1 MSEWVEFNAPLD
13 TIQVISEADLNWSR
27 TEKLNSVN
35 IPTCQWQRFV
45 EASCMH
51 KLSCLLLWNIHEN
64 TVVISVL
71 VCYLQGGPKKLT
83 PFVLY
88 TLISSNID
96 RFSNLFHCQNQKKTF
111 VIILSLKIPPHLK
124 YVATLLVKCQ
134 CLKSNNWKED
144 GFCNKH
150 IKKINNRKQRV
161 YSQLLSKVTVTS
173 CSYTVVQMFNVS
185 TLLLY
190 DAVLKLFL
198 QKSSCFQLLLLR
210 HWYFTR

>member
-1 MSEWVEFNAPLD
+1 MKH
-13 TIQVISEADLNWSR
+13 SR
-27 TEKLNSVN
+27 KY
-35 IPTCQWQRFV
+35 
-45 EASCMH
+45 SCH
-51 KLSCLLLWNIHEN
+51 FSPCLLSTGWSKKTN
-64 TVVISVL
+64 TL
-71 VCYLQGGPKKLT
+71 C
-83 PFVLY
+83 FVHLDFIEY
-88 TLISSNID
+88 WPIFKLISLSE
-96 RFSNLFHCQNQKKTF
+96 SKKTF

-198 QKSSCFQLLLLR
+198 QKSSCCQLLLLR